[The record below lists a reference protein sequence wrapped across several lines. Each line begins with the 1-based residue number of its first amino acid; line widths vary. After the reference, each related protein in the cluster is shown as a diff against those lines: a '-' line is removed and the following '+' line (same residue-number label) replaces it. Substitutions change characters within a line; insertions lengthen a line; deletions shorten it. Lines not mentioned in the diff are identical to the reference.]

1 MHNNFIKHFIVG
13 LIIFSNFSFGKEF
26 DELFTIYEPIENSS
40 KIEKSINSSFN
51 NMVYRLS
58 GSDSPS
64 NIWKIINSGVTRKD
78 FIISYSIKN
87 IDDLSYLQVIFNQ
100 DFLISKFN
108 ELSIPIVGY
117 SRPVIFFLIEIDS
130 GSVSPYF
137 LSADQSKN
145 KIDNTFKSVLK
156 SISKNRGIFLEI
168 PVFDLQD
175 RQTLSNM
182 NILSSPSEYISSKYE
197 FDELVKIKLTNLGLD
212 NWQITGDIKSSLNRE
227 NLKNDL
233 ENIFLEYVQSITDKK
248 LNDLKINTNRTVDTL
263 VSISGI
269 SSYKDYIDSRDR
281 LSKFIG
287 ISSIEILSLK
297 NNIITYKIKTLG
309 DMNTLINEIQ
319 NNSFLHITDSDS
331 SKINIE
337 YKK

>member
-1 MHNNFIKHFIVG
+1 MHHNFIKHFIVG
-13 LIIFSNFSFGKEF
+13 LIIFSNLSFGKEF
-26 DELFTIYEPIENSS
+26 DELFTIYEPIEDSS
-40 KIEKSINSSFN
+40 NIEKSINLSFN
-51 NMVYRLS
+51 HIVYRLS

-130 GSVSPYF
+130 GSASPYF

-145 KIDNTFKSVLK
+145 KIDNIFKSVLNRL
-156 SISKNRGIFLEI
+156 SKNRDIFLEI
-168 PVFDLQD
+168 PVFDLED

-182 NILSSPSEYISSKYE
+182 NILSSPSKYIASKYE

-212 NWQITGDIKSSLNRE
+212 NWQIAGDIKSTLYSK
-227 NLKNDL
+227 NLENDL
-233 ENIFLEYVQSITDKK
+233 ENIFSEYVQSITDKK
-248 LNDLKINTNRTVDTL
+248 LNDLKINTNRTMDTS

-287 ISSIEILSLK
+287 ISGIEILSLK

-309 DMNTLINEIQ
+309 DMNSLINEIQ
-319 NNSFLHITDSDS
+319 NNSFLNITDSNS